1 MEEVA
6 ADKARREWEEAF
18 DLAIAARQHAN
29 KIQDAAGKAVGLAR
43 LLEEACP
50 TAKNVAQGMAKISE
64 TVFWEKRKHKQQ
76 KEAGKAVSMDGEDN
90 EMNKGQMHIEKDENE
105 RMVPV
110 LIMDETEKKEQLLIL
125 TRADADAEKA
135 SRAWRETHELAD
147 LAIENATRMK
157 RRAAEAVSLAK
168 DLEAKSAKAKA
179 VAQRTAHIA
188 ETALLKKRKHE
199 EQEVFLLAEQTW
211 GGMVAARLGCF
222 LALREPPNPTVATGC
237 FLGPARTTKPCKL
250 RYKTASTSQIPRKLQ
265 CSAPF
270 GGVLGPFWGRSGGL
284 SVRFWVILS

>member
-1 MEEVA
+1 MPFPLKAFAAGKAGGADRIMEEVA
-6 ADKARREWEEAF
+6 ADKARREWEEAS

-29 KIQDAAGKAVGLAR
+29 MIQVAAGKAVGLAR

-50 TAKNVAQGMAKISE
+50 TAKNVAQGMARISE
-64 TVFWEKRKHKQQ
+64 TVFWKKRKHKQQ

-110 LIMDETEKKEQLLIL
+110 LVMDETEKKEQLLIL

-147 LAIENATRMK
+147 LARENATRMK

-168 DLEAKSAKAKA
+168 DLEAKSGKAKA

-188 ETALLKKRKHE
+188 ETALLK
-199 EQEVFLLAEQTW
+199 
-211 GGMVAARLGCF
+211 
-222 LALREPPNPTVATGC
+222 
-237 FLGPARTTKPCKL
+237 
-250 RYKTASTSQIPRKLQ
+250 
-265 CSAPF
+265 
-270 GGVLGPFWGRSGGL
+270 L
-284 SVRFWVILS
+284 SLIHI

>member
-6 ADKARREWEEAF
+6 ADKARFEWEEAS
-18 DLAIAARQHAN
+18 DLAIAAGQHAN
-29 KIQDAAGKAVGLAR
+29 MIQVAAGKAVGLAR

-110 LIMDETEKKEQLLIL
+110 LVMDETEKKEQLLIL

-147 LAIENATRMK
+147 LAKENATRMK

-168 DLEAKSAKAKA
+168 DLEAKSGKAKA

-199 EQEVFLLAEQTW
+199 EQEEDRKKRMATMQEEARKQNDEEARKHQR
-211 GGMVAARLGCF
+211 AA
-222 LALREPPNPTVATGC
+222 
-237 FLGPARTTKPCKL
+237 
-250 RYKTASTSQIPRKLQ
+250 TS
-265 CSAPF
+265 
-270 GGVLGPFWGRSGGL
+270 GRSSSSTDGNEQQQPQHRLHPRPPIYPPPGRMAL
-284 SVRFWVILS
+284 PKWSG